1 MLWVERT
8 LTFELLPQ
16 LQRDADS
23 ELLAGPLAAHL
34 GETRMQA
41 ARVEDVFVA
50 AGAEP
55 AAAASAALQGLQQ
68 EYGALVGSIVEPR
81 LRDLFLVSA
90 AAKTEHLE
98 IALYAGVIPL
108 ARRVTGEAGDL
119 EQSLA
124 EEQQALVALEQ
135 AAEALLARTPA

>member
-1 MLWVERT
+1 M
-8 LTFELLPQ
+8 
-16 LQRDADS
+16 
-23 ELLAGPLAAHL
+23 H
-34 GETRMQA
+34 A
-41 ARVEDVFVA
+41 ARVEEVFVA

-90 AAKTEHLE
+90 ASKTEHLE

-119 EQSLA
+119 EQNLA
-124 EEQQALVALEQ
+124 EEQQALIALEQ
-135 AAEALLARTPA
+135 AGEALLARTPA